1 MAHYNATALVLHRTD
16 LGENDR
22 ILTLF
27 TRERGKLGV
36 VAKGSRKGT
45 SRLSGA
51 TELFMTLRL
60 QLAEARNLD
69 IITQC
74 EIVDTHSPLRLNLDL
89 LARATY
95 LCELLDRTTEERD
108 TLTSEELFDLTL
120 TALTLLAKTTTYPD
134 GVLHAY
140 ELRLLEAIGY
150 APVLDHC
157 VKTGEPLERRTVG
170 FSPSLGGTV
179 GASERYQ
186 VQDALPLS
194 QESLHLMQTFA
205 NDEPER
211 LLALTPSPKAAAEV
225 AKALRWYIRFRIN
238 RALRSAEFLDQIR
251 AAV

>member
-1 MAHYNATALVLHRTD
+1 MPHYNATALVLHRTD

-27 TRERGKLGV
+27 TRERGKLGA
-36 VAKGSRKGT
+36 VAKGSRKAG

-60 QLAEARNLD
+60 QLAEARSLD

-74 EIVDTHSPLRLNLDL
+74 EITDTHGALRRSLDL

-95 LCELLDRTTEERD
+95 LCELLDRITEERD
-108 TLTSEELFDLTL
+108 TLTSEELYDLTL
-120 TALTLLAKTTTYPD
+120 SALTLLGKAETYPD
-134 GVLHAY
+134 GILHAY

-157 VKTGEPLERRTVG
+157 VKTGAALERRTVG

-179 GASERYQ
+179 GASERYG
-186 VQDALPLS
+186 VQDSVPLS
-194 QESLHLMQTFA
+194 PEALHLMQA
-205 NDEPER
+205 CAREESEA
-211 LLALTPSPKAAAEV
+211 LLTLAPSKKAEAEA
-225 AKALRWYIRFRIN
+225 AKALRWYIRFRIH
-238 RALRSAEFLDQIR
+238 RDLRSAEFLDQIR
-251 AAV
+251 AAG